1 MTLITKQKVQQ
12 LIYILK
18 QENSRSLFL
27 SCLPGDFRRTRTKL
41 DLARLDDFQ
50 PGFSERLL
58 AAFKSGGSVNY
69 SPTEI
74 DLDSALDQAVVT
86 KKLSALFD
94 QGRVQEKE
102 KGSNPLKIGFP
113 ILVQENRSASFR
125 IALAGAAYFGKGY
138 GSEATQLIVDFGF
151 RELKLHRIE
160 LEVYDFNPRAQ
171 HVYEKAG
178 FVKEGVRRDVL
189 LWDGVY
195 QSAIVM
201 SILEDEWREARVRS
215 QS

>member
-27 SCLPGDFRRTRTKL
+27 SCLPGDFKRTRTKL

-113 ILVQENRSASFR
+113 ILVQENRSASSNCY
-125 IALAGAAYFGKGY
+125 AAPLFHLGY
-138 GSEATQLIVDFGF
+138 RFETGTKHLVHPGLERCTF
-151 RELKLHRIE
+151 EKLFIR
-160 LEVYDFNPRAQ
+160 
-171 HVYEKAG
+171 
-178 FVKEGVRRDVL
+178 GVGRGRQYL
-189 LWDGVY
+189 N
-195 QSAIVM
+195 
-201 SILEDEWREARVRS
+201 
-215 QS
+215 